1 MKLGII
7 GLPQTGKKVL
17 FELLTGTSLSKET
30 NESQK
35 SISGIAIMKDLRFDK
50 LVEIYKPK
58 KEAPARIDIKLLPKI
73 ELNSDKN
80 SDFFRELSD
89 IDALCHIV
97 RTFKNESV
105 YHVSGSIDVVRD
117 INSINSELLLNDLI
131 FVERRLEKIDKD
143 RKRKDEKRFKDEQ
156 ELMNKFKAHLESELP
171 LRMLPLEK
179 DEESLIS
186 GYPLLTLKKI
196 MILLNVDDS
205 DLSDTSL
212 LTELSE
218 KFKNQDIDFIFI
230 SALLEK
236 EIASLDSLE
245 DRAEFMKD
253 AGITESALNII
264 SAHSMKLLGLISFF
278 TVGKDEVKQWLIRKN
293 SSAPEAAGAV
303 HSDIQRGFIRA
314 EVTKYKD
321 LIELGN
327 EEAVKKAGK
336 FYVMGKD
343 YIVEDGDIINFRFNI

>member
-7 GLPQTGKKVL
+7 GLPQTGKKIL
-17 FELLTGTSLSKET
+17 FELLTDTLVTRENS
-30 NESQK
+30 ESQK

-50 LVEIYKPK
+50 LIEMYKPK
-58 KEAPARIDIKLLPKI
+58 KEMPARIDIKLLPKI
-73 ELNSDKN
+73 ELSSNKN
-80 SDFFRELSD
+80 ADFFREISD
-89 IDALCHIV
+89 VDALCHVV
-97 RTFKNESV
+97 RAFKNESI
-105 YHVSGSIDVVRD
+105 YHVSGSVDAARD
-117 INSINSELLLNDLI
+117 IDAINSELLLNDLI
-131 FVERRLEKIDKD
+131 FIERRLEKIDKD
-143 RKRKDEKRFKDEQ
+143 RKKKDDKRLKEEQ
-156 ELMNKFKAHLESELP
+156 DLMIKFKNHLESELP
-171 LRMLPLEK
+171 LRLLTLEK
-179 DEESLIS
+179 EEELLIS

-196 MILLNVDDS
+196 MVLLNADDS
-205 DLSDTSL
+205 DLSNSSL
-212 LTELSE
+212 LTELCE
-218 KFKNQDIDFIFI
+218 KFKNQDIDFILI

-236 EIASLDSLE
+236 EIASLDSPE

-253 AGITESALNII
+253 SGIAESALNLI

-278 TVGKDEVKQWLIRKN
+278 TVGKDEVKQWLIKKN

-314 EVTKYKD
+314 EVIKYKD

-343 YIVEDGDIINFRFNI
+343 YIAEDADIMNFRFNI